1 MRNAVSIL
9 FSFLFILSCIDGRN
23 RIEKQVN
30 EWNNKEILF
39 PGNPVFTSMVKDTVP
54 YRIPKT
60 DYKVVVFVDSVGC
73 ISCKLQLPKWKEF
86 MHEVDSLSDG
96 NVPFVFFFQTKDVRE
111 LRYILRR
118 DNFSHPVCIDTE
130 DSFYKLNRFPGEMM
144 FQTFLVDSENRVK
157 VIGNPIHNLS
167 VKDLYLNELVGI
179 EAISQPVTMIQA
191 DSAEYHYGVV
201 GENMTASRNIIL
213 KNTGKE
219 VFRIKGITT
228 SCDCMTAGY
237 DWDEIPPGGKAA
249 MTVEYKAEEPGDFW
263 RTITIYGN
271 IPSKSVTL
279 DFLGTVKK
287 REINKAWKHELR
299 SCKLRISCS
308 TPSLTNPI

>member
-1 MRNAVSIL
+1 MEIKHSIVYGLIKISFICLL
-9 FSFLFILSCIDGRN
+9 FFAMSCQKNDRAKV
-23 RIEKQVN
+23 ESLVK
-30 EWNNKEILF
+30 EWNNKEIRF
-39 PGNPVFTSMVKDTVP
+39 SDNPVFTRFVTDTVP

-96 NVPFVFFFQTKDVRE
+96 NVPFVFFFQTKNVRE

-167 VKDLYLNELVGI
+167 VKDLYLKEIAGI
-179 EAISQPVTMIQA
+179 EAVSLPVTTIQA

-201 GENMTASRNIIL
+201 GENMTASRKIIL
-213 KNTGKE
+213 KNTGNE
-219 VFRIKGITT
+219 VFRIKGTTT
-228 SCDCMTAGY
+228 SCDCMTAEY

-271 IPSKSVTL
+271 IPEKSFTL
-279 DFLGTVKK
+279 DFWGTVRK
-287 REINKAWKHELR
+287 
-299 SCKLRISCS
+299 
-308 TPSLTNPI
+308 

>member
-1 MRNAVSIL
+1 MNLLSKICSLLFMACISYSCQDTGKARIL
-9 FSFLFILSCIDGRN
+9 HLVKRWDG
-23 RIEKQVN
+23 
-30 EWNNKEILF
+30 KEILF
-39 PGNPVFTSMVKDTVP
+39 PSNPVFTRYATDTVP

-167 VKDLYLNELVGI
+167 VKDLYLKEIAGI
-179 EAISQPVTMIQA
+179 EAVSLPNTTIQA

-201 GENMTASRNIIL
+201 GENMTASRKIVL

-219 VFRIKGITT
+219 VFRIKGTTT
-228 SCDCMTAGY
+228 SCDCMTAEY
-237 DWDEIPPGGKAA
+237 DWDEISPGGKAT
-249 MTVEYKAEEPGDFW
+249 MTVGYKAEEPGDFW

-271 IPSKSVTL
+271 VPGKSVTL
-279 DFLGTVKK
+279 DFWGAVRK
-287 REINKAWKHELR
+287 
-299 SCKLRISCS
+299 
-308 TPSLTNPI
+308 

>member
-1 MRNAVSIL
+1 MRNLIFII
-9 FSFLFILSCIDGRN
+9 FSFLFLFSCSDDKKHN
-23 RIEKQVN
+23 IEALVK

-39 PGNPVFTSMVKDTVP
+39 PGNPVFTRLVKDTVP

-118 DNFSHPVCIDTE
+118 DNFPHPVCIDTE
-130 DSFYKLNRFPGEMM
+130 DSFYRLNRFPREMM

-167 VKDLYLNELVGI
+167 VKDLYLKEIAGI
-179 EAISQPVTMIQA
+179 EAVSLPVTTIES
-191 DSAEYHYGVV
+191 DSAEYHYGLV
-201 GENMTASRNIIL
+201 GENMTASRKIIL

-219 VFRIKGITT
+219 VFRIKGTTT
-228 SCDCMTAGY
+228 SCDCMTAEY
-237 DWDEIPPGGKAA
+237 DWDEIQPGEKAA
-249 MTVEYKAEEPGDFW
+249 MTVQYKAEESGDFW

-271 IPSKSVTL
+271 VPGKSVTL
-279 DFLGTVKK
+279 DFWGTVRK
-287 REINKAWKHELR
+287 
-299 SCKLRISCS
+299 
-308 TPSLTNPI
+308 

>member
-1 MRNAVSIL
+1 MRNTIVIL
-9 FSFLFILSCIDGRN
+9 FSSLFLFSCSDDKKHD
-23 RIEKQVN
+23 IEVLVN
-30 EWNNKEILF
+30 EWNNKEIRF
-39 PGNPVFTSMVKDTVP
+39 PENPVFTRYVTDTIP

-73 ISCKLQLPKWKEF
+73 ISCKLQLPRWKEF

-144 FQTFLVDSENRVK
+144 FQTFLVNSENRVK

-167 VKDLYLNELVGI
+167 VKDLYLKEIAGI
-179 EAISQPVTMIQA
+179 EAVSLPVTTIMA

-201 GENMTASRNIIL
+201 GENMTASKKIIL
-213 KNTGKE
+213 KNTGNE
-219 VFRIKGITT
+219 VFRIKGTTT
-228 SCDCMTAGY
+228 SCDCMTAEY

-249 MTVEYKAEEPGDFW
+249 MTVEYEAEEPGDFW

-271 IPSKSVTL
+271 IPEKSFTL
-279 DFLGTVKK
+279 DFWGTVRK
-287 REINKAWKHELR
+287 
-299 SCKLRISCS
+299 
-308 TPSLTNPI
+308 

>member
-1 MRNAVSIL
+1 MEIKHSIVYGLIKISFICLL
-9 FSFLFILSCIDGRN
+9 FFAMSCQKNDRAKV
-23 RIEKQVN
+23 ESLVK
-30 EWNNKEILF
+30 EWNNKEIRF
-39 PGNPVFTSMVKDTVP
+39 PENPVFTRYVTDTIP

-60 DYKVVVFVDSVGC
+60 DYKVVAFVDSVGC
-73 ISCKLQLPKWKEF
+73 ISCKLQLPRWKEF

-130 DSFYKLNRFPGEMM
+130 DSFYRLNRFPREMM

-167 VKDLYLNELVGI
+167 VKDLYLKEIAGI
-179 EAISQPVTMIQA
+179 EAVSMPVTTILA
-191 DSAEYHYGVV
+191 DSTEYHYGVV
-201 GENMTASRNIIL
+201 GENMTASRKIIL

-219 VFRIKGITT
+219 VFRIKGTTT
-228 SCDCMTAGY
+228 SCDCMTAEY

-271 IPSKSVTL
+271 VPDRSVTL
-279 DFLGTVKK
+279 DFWGTVRK
-287 REINKAWKHELR
+287 
-299 SCKLRISCS
+299 
-308 TPSLTNPI
+308 

>member
-73 ISCKLQLPKWKEF
+73 ISCKLQLPKWKKF

-167 VKDLYLNELVGI
+167 VKDLYLKELVGI

-201 GENMTASRNIIL
+201 GENMTASRKIVL

-219 VFRIKGITT
+219 VFHIKGITT
-228 SCDCMTAGY
+228 SCDCMTAEY

-271 IPSKSVTL
+271 VPGKSVTL
-279 DFLGTVKK
+279 DFWGTVRK
-287 REINKAWKHELR
+287 
-299 SCKLRISCS
+299 
-308 TPSLTNPI
+308 

>member
-1 MRNAVSIL
+1 MEIKHSIVYGLIKISFICLL
-9 FSFLFILSCIDGRN
+9 FFAMSCQKNDRAKV
-23 RIEKQVN
+23 ESLVK
-30 EWNNKEILF
+30 EWNNKEIRF
-39 PGNPVFTSMVKDTVP
+39 PENPVFTRYVTDTIP

-73 ISCKLQLPKWKEF
+73 ISCKLQLPRWKEF

-130 DSFYKLNRFPGEMM
+130 DSFYRLNRFPGEMM
-144 FQTFLVDSENRVK
+144 FQTFLVNSENRVK

-167 VKDLYLNELVGI
+167 VKDLYLKEIAGI
-179 EAISQPVTMIQA
+179 EAVSLPVTTILA

-201 GENMTASRNIIL
+201 GENMTANKKIIL
-213 KNTGKE
+213 KNTGNE
-219 VFRIKGITT
+219 VFRIKGTTT
-228 SCDCMTAGY
+228 SCDCMTAEY

-271 IPSKSVTL
+271 IPEKSFTL
-279 DFLGTVKK
+279 DFWGTVRK
-287 REINKAWKHELR
+287 
-299 SCKLRISCS
+299 
-308 TPSLTNPI
+308 

>member
-1 MRNAVSIL
+1 MRFSSLSL
-9 FSFLFILSCIDGRN
+9 FSCSDDKKHD
-23 RIEKQVN
+23 IEVLVK
-30 EWNNKEILF
+30 EWNNKEIRF
-39 PGNPVFTSMVKDTVP
+39 PENPVFTRYVTDTIP
-54 YRIPKT
+54 YRIPKA

-73 ISCKLQLPKWKEF
+73 ISCKLQLPRWKKF

-130 DSFYKLNRFPGEMM
+130 DRFYRLNRFPGNMM
-144 FQTFLVDSENRVK
+144 FQTFLVDFENRVK

-167 VKDLYLNELVGI
+167 IKDLYLKEIAGI
-179 EAISQPVTMIQA
+179 EDESLPITTIES

-201 GENMTASRNIIL
+201 GENMTASRKIVL

-219 VFRIKGITT
+219 VFRIKGTTT
-228 SCDCMTAGY
+228 SCDCMTAEY

-249 MTVEYKAEEPGDFW
+249 MTVKYKAEEPGDFW

-271 IPSKSVTL
+271 IPEKSFTL
-279 DFLGTVKK
+279 DFWGTVRK
-287 REINKAWKHELR
+287 
-299 SCKLRISCS
+299 
-308 TPSLTNPI
+308 

>member
-1 MRNAVSIL
+1 MEIKHSIVYGLIKISFICLL
-9 FSFLFILSCIDGRN
+9 FFAMSCQKNDRAKV
-23 RIEKQVN
+23 ESLVK
-30 EWNNKEILF
+30 EWNNKEIRF
-39 PGNPVFTSMVKDTVP
+39 PDNPVFTRYATDTVP

-130 DSFYKLNRFPGEMM
+130 DSFYRLNRFPGEMM
-144 FQTFLVDSENRVK
+144 FQAFLVDSENRVK
-157 VIGNPIHNLS
+157 VIGNPIHNLP
-167 VKDLYLNELVGI
+167 VKDLYFKEITGI
-179 EAISQPVTMIQA
+179 EAVSMPVTTIQA

-201 GENMTASRNIIL
+201 GENMTVSRKIIL
-213 KNTGKE
+213 KNTGNE
-219 VFRIKGITT
+219 VFRIKGTTT
-228 SCDCMTAGY
+228 SCDCMTAEY

-249 MTVEYKAEEPGDFW
+249 MTVKYKAEEPGDFW

-271 IPSKSVTL
+271 VPGKSVTL
-279 DFLGTVKK
+279 DFWGTV
-287 REINKAWKHELR
+287 RE
-299 SCKLRISCS
+299 
-308 TPSLTNPI
+308 

>member
-1 MRNAVSIL
+1 MRKVVFIL
-9 FSFLFILSCIDGRN
+9 FSSLFLFSCSDDKKYD
-23 RIEKQVN
+23 IEVLVK
-30 EWNNKEILF
+30 EWNNKEIRF
-39 PGNPVFTSMVKDTVP
+39 PENPVFMRYVTDTVP
-54 YRIPKT
+54 YKIPKT

-96 NVPFVFFFQTKDVRE
+96 NVPFVFFFQTKNVRE

-167 VKDLYLNELVGI
+167 VKDLYLKEIAGI
-179 EAISQPVTMIQA
+179 EAVSLPVTTIQA

-201 GENMTASRNIIL
+201 GENMTASRKIIL
-213 KNTGKE
+213 KNTGNE
-219 VFRIKGITT
+219 VFRIKGTTT
-228 SCDCMTAGY
+228 SCDCMTAEY

-271 IPSKSVTL
+271 IPEKSFTL
-279 DFLGTVKK
+279 DFWGTVRK
-287 REINKAWKHELR
+287 
-299 SCKLRISCS
+299 
-308 TPSLTNPI
+308 

>member
-1 MRNAVSIL
+1 MVR
-9 FSFLFILSCIDGRN
+9 
-23 RIEKQVN
+23 
-30 EWNNKEILF
+30 EWNNKEISF
-39 PGNPVFTSMVKDTVP
+39 PDNPVFTRFVTDTVP

-73 ISCKLQLPKWKEF
+73 ISCKLQLPRWKEF

-130 DSFYKLNRFPGEMM
+130 DRFYRLNQFPREMM
-144 FQTFLVDSENRVK
+144 FQTFLVNSENHVK

-167 VKDLYLNELVGI
+167 VKDLYLKEIAGI
-179 EAISQPVTMIQA
+179 EAVSMPVTTILA

-201 GENMTASRNIIL
+201 GENMTASKKIIL
-213 KNTGKE
+213 KNTGNE
-219 VFRIKGITT
+219 VFRIKGTTT
-228 SCDCMTAGY
+228 SCDCMTAEY

-249 MTVEYKAEEPGDFW
+249 MTVKYKAEEPGDFW

-271 IPSKSVTL
+271 IPEKSFTL
-279 DFLGTVKK
+279 DFWGTVRK
-287 REINKAWKHELR
+287 
-299 SCKLRISCS
+299 
-308 TPSLTNPI
+308 

>member
-1 MRNAVSIL
+1 MEIKHSIVYGLIKISFICLL
-9 FSFLFILSCIDGRN
+9 FFAMSCQKNDRAKV
-23 RIEKQVN
+23 ESLVK
-30 EWNNKEILF
+30 EWNNKEIRF
-39 PGNPVFTSMVKDTVP
+39 PDNPVFTRFVTDTVP

-118 DNFSHPVCIDTE
+118 DNFPYPVCIDTE

-144 FQTFLVDSENRVK
+144 FQAFLVDSENRVK

-167 VKDLYLNELVGI
+167 VKDLYLKEIAGI
-179 EAISQPVTMIQA
+179 EAVSLPVTTIQA

-201 GENMTASRNIIL
+201 GENMTASRKIIL

-219 VFRIKGITT
+219 VFHIKGTTT
-228 SCDCMTAGY
+228 SCDCMTVEY
-237 DWDEIPPGGKAA
+237 DWDEIPAGGKAA

-271 IPSKSVTL
+271 VPGKSVTL
-279 DFLGTVKK
+279 DFWGSV
-287 REINKAWKHELR
+287 RE
-299 SCKLRISCS
+299 
-308 TPSLTNPI
+308 